1 MKSEEYT
8 TRVKQCDDG
17 KYRWTYEV
25 NLYRNPTILIDLLKI
40 VVGCLALPYLL
51 IDGVIVIKDFGMDK
65 EWFVKGQLNAL
76 IGFGG
81 IILFMVVL
89 SVICYYWWAASLK
102 GRYIASFVMDET
114 GIEHHL
120 QKRSNLVMAAALV
133 SNNPSTIAAAS
144 VTSWKSE
151 FWTVRRVI
159 PIYRRDRIKVT
170 ELLTKNR
177 IYVLPQDYEFI
188 LNYIT
193 QHCPRLKI

>member
-51 IDGVIVIKDFGMDK
+51 IDGMIVIKDFGMNK

-81 IILFMVVL
+81 IILFMVIL

-144 VTSWKSE
+144 VMSWKSE
-151 FWTVRRVI
+151 FRTVRRVI
-159 PIYRRDRIKVT
+159 PVSRCDLIMVN
-170 ELLTKNR
+170 ELLSKNR

-193 QHCPRLKI
+193 QHCPRLKV

>member
-1 MKSEEYT
+1 MKSEEDT
-8 TRVKQCDDG
+8 TRVKLCEDG

-40 VVGCLALPYLL
+40 VVGCVALPYLL
-51 IDGVIVIKDFGMDK
+51 IDGVIIIKDFDLDN
-65 EWFVKGQLNAL
+65 EWFVKGQLNTL

-120 QKRSNLVMAAALV
+120 QKRSNLVMAAALG

-144 VTSWKSE
+144 VMSWKSE
-151 FWTVRRVI
+151 FRTVRRVI
-159 PIYRRDRIKVT
+159 PVSRCDLIMVN
-170 ELLTKNR
+170 ELLSKNR

-193 QHCPRLKI
+193 QHCPRLKV

>member
-1 MKSEEYT
+1 MKSEEDT
-8 TRVKQCDDG
+8 TRVKLCEDG

-40 VVGCLALPYLL
+40 VVGCVALPYLL
-51 IDGVIVIKDFGMDK
+51 IDGVIIIKDFDLDN
-65 EWFVKGQLNAL
+65 EWFVKGQLNTL

-144 VTSWKSE
+144 VMSWKSE
-151 FWTVRRVI
+151 FRTVRRVI
-159 PIYRRDRIKVT
+159 PVSRCDLIMVN
-170 ELLTKNR
+170 ELLSKNR

-193 QHCPRLKI
+193 QHCPRLKV

>member
-144 VTSWKSE
+144 VMSWKSE
-151 FWTVRRVI
+151 FRTVRRVI
-159 PIYRRDRIKVT
+159 PVSRCDLIMVN
-170 ELLTKNR
+170 ELLSKNC

-188 LNYIT
+188 LYYIT
-193 QHCPRLKI
+193 NHCPRLKE